1 MKLEFAKAGI
11 LDTLLDMLTA
21 RTASWTSQSA
31 PKIEEFDAVRV
42 SIDLLVLLL
51 TGGRLIKIVLL
62 LVPKKTIVI
71 VYQIYISLFIH
82 YMHRNYLFI
91 S

>member
-21 RTASWTSQSA
+21 RTASWTSQST

-51 TGGRLIKIVLL
+51 TGGKLIQIVLL
-62 LVPKKTIVI
+62 LVPKKTL
-71 VYQIYISLFIH
+71 SLSMHFII
-82 YMHRNYLFI
+82 NGILK
-91 S
+91 